1 MDRAGGACSRRRLG
15 PSAGGAQTLLPDM
28 YLCNA
33 VDGRDQKNPVRP
45 VVHLIRDDP
54 KMTATQSNPC
64 ATPRLDSQTSQVH
77 VDAVAE
83 VVRHVL
89 GYRLQRRVSRS
100 CHESRRRLEAD
111 IAHA

>member
-1 MDRAGGACSRRRLG
+1 MTKG
-15 PSAGGAQTLLPDM
+15 TLYVPLFI
-28 YLCNA
+28 LS
-33 VDGRDQKNPVRP
+33 V
-45 VVHLIRDDP
+45 
-54 KMTATQSNPC
+54 TT
-64 ATPRLDSQTSQVH
+64 TPRLDSQTSQVH

-100 CHESRRRLEAD
+100 CHESRRRLEGD